1 MRSVL
6 VLLGTLLLVLVPART
21 GVAQPPA
28 PRTERLAAHA
38 ERLLA
43 ARADLAQ
50 AAFEAGLWRE
60 AGMFVRAVVAAKPG
74 HSVARLADELK
85 AMPSDAF
92 VRTYREA
99 VEKHGSTFRKR
110 VRQTLA
116 PLADEL
122 VSLADEALA
131 AGERELAEQWY
142 ARAYQVDSDNGK
154 ALQALRKFDYDAIFN
169 YGVLPR
175 EDKKEAR
182 DVLRRLGGR
191 FLQRDDLAREL
202 EYWSDAWGLQT
213 KHYRFVANAAHGTVF
228 AFAQACEDLYEA
240 WEAFMTAH
248 RQPLRALT
256 KPSTVFLFASRID
269 YESVLRLRGE
279 DPPDSSAVLGYYAP
293 ATKIGYFYYDEEFYA
308 GDKTLLFETFYHEGA
323 HQLFDLRYKVAFRG
337 HSADYRPLPWVEE
350 GFAVYLESLVLDKP
364 GDGKSARFGEVVD
377 DDLGVALDLAA
388 RNELMPLAEF
398 AHLSE
403 ARWDDYAAGY
413 PHAALVVHWL
423 LHGDGGKRRG
433 TAMELLVAHKQNG
446 GLRKGTLFDLL
457 GMTPEAAEQAL
468 LAHAAKLRKELPR
481 RNYPNSDKR

>member
-1 MRSVL
+1 GLRPRARHRAREGAPARHRARGRGGVPRLPRRRARPAPVRALRRTPLRRQPPADRAAENRPGALPRAVRRAAARCASRSRDEPGVLRARTAHAIDRHRDHDQPLLHQSARRRARCACLRRRCGAVDPLRPPPRRPPALRRLPRGRPGYPAVMRSVL

-154 ALQALRKFDYDAIFN
+154 ALQAPRKFDYDAIFN

-269 YESVLRLRGE
+269 YECVLRLRGE

-308 GDKTLLFETFYHEGA
+308 GDKTLLF
-323 HQLFDLRYKVAFRG
+323 
-337 HSADYRPLPWVEE
+337 
-350 GFAVYLESLVLDKP
+350 
-364 GDGKSARFGEVVD
+364 
-377 DDLGVALDLAA
+377 
-388 RNELMPLAEF
+388 
-398 AHLSE
+398 
-403 ARWDDYAAGY
+403 
-413 PHAALVVHWL
+413 
-423 LHGDGGKRRG
+423 
-433 TAMELLVAHKQNG
+433 
-446 GLRKGTLFDLL
+446 
-457 GMTPEAAEQAL
+457 
-468 LAHAAKLRKELPR
+468 
-481 RNYPNSDKR
+481 